1 MPHLINS
8 GKGKL
13 SDESIP
19 LFILMEGGIF
29 QNLKN
34 KNMRVNFR
42 AFSQSKPMNVSKTA
56 LELHV
61 ELVKKIDA
69 LLEETEREKG
79 DKELHSTMDVQDN
92 EITPPHVEV
101 RAALEKKPIF
111 PFSETAYVS
120 PYHIYHSDIFEIEK
134 PQMASVLPEMYAHSM
149 QSERAGITTYVTQDE
164 LDAESLPIK
173 NEPILNDPRESE
185 PIFQE
190 FFRVKLK
197 EKELKNTL
205 FFDKNSKQT
214 VDKNTHPTAT
224 TNQKQKSTF
233 TSLLKAKKNLQDSK
247 QELEERKKQLDTEEK
262 KVKQQTEELKRKEQE
277 QDKPE
282 SDSSSHEK
290 KECTSEHADEKKQ
303 DTDEKHQ
310 ESSPQKRSL
319 PEVKIRKREERQAI
333 RDMKRKKK
341 ELLRSKKQGAVFAAS
356 LKKTSDTQKEE
367 KKEKEENSSNK
378 NLFEIERPMETTSET
393 EQTKREKSDAPPT
406 FTLEEEPPLDE
417 DVRKVLKIAD
427 DLLEKLPENVI
438 DEFAT
443 SDDFV
448 LYEKVIT
455 KYKIK

>member
-8 GKGKL
+8 RKEKL

-34 KNMRVNFR
+34 KNMRVNLK
-42 AFSQSKPMNVSKTA
+42 AFSQSKPTNISKTP

-69 LLEETEREKG
+69 LLEATEREK
-79 DKELHSTMDVQDN
+79 DKREHHSIMDVQDN
-92 EITPPHVEV
+92 ERTTPHVEV
-101 RAALEKKPIF
+101 RATLEKKPIF
-111 PFSETAYVS
+111 PFSKMTYVS
-120 PYHIYHSDIFEIEK
+120 PPQIYHSDIFEIEK
-134 PQMASVLPEMYAHSM
+134 PQTGSVPPEAYAHPI
-149 QSERAGITTYVTQDE
+149 QSERIGITTYLPPDE
-164 LDAESLPIK
+164 LNTESLVIT
-173 NEPILNDPRESE
+173 NEQILHDPHEPE

-190 FFRVKLK
+190 VFRVKLK

-205 FFDKNSKQT
+205 LFDKSSKQA
-214 VDKNTHPTAT
+214 VDKNTHSTAT
-224 TNQKQKSTF
+224 TSQKQKSTF
-233 TSLLKAKKNLQDSK
+233 ASLLKAKKDLQDSK
-247 QELEERKKQLDTEEK
+247 EELEERKKQLNSEEK

-303 DTDEKHQ
+303 ATDEKHQ
-310 ESSPQKRSL
+310 ESSPNKRSL

-333 RDMKRKKK
+333 REMKRKKK

-356 LKKTSDTQKEE
+356 LKKTSGTQGEE

-393 EQTKREKSDAPPT
+393 EQTKKEKSDAPPA
-406 FTLEEEPPLDE
+406 FTLEEEPTLDE
-417 DVRKVLKIAD
+417 EVRKVLKIAD